1 MSSGDEF
8 PAQLKPTTQEK
19 TLPGTETQPP
29 ALPFLPFVET
39 MLNTLEVRAA
49 FLVEQAHRV
58 GQYAAATARQLALSP
73 EEIENIRLA
82 GLLHNYGAVSVPDN
96 ILNKPGRLTDEE
108 MDILRN
114 SVLVGARLLRH
125 LPGAEHMVA
134 IIASQSEWFNGKGG
148 FPGQKHGE
156 EVPLGARIV
165 AVSKTYDA
173 LTATRLYR
181 QPMTSQEALDF
192 LTSQAGTQ
200 FDPQVVEAFKT
211 SLGQ

>member
-8 PAQLKPTTQEK
+8 PAKLKPTTQEK
-19 TLPGTETQPP
+19 TQQRTEAQPP

-39 MLNTLEVRAA
+39 MLNTLEVRSA
-49 FLVEQAHRV
+49 FLAEQARRV
-58 GQYAAATARQLALSP
+58 GQYATATAHQLALPP

-82 GLLHNYGAVSVPDN
+82 GLLHNYGAVGVPDN

-108 MDILRN
+108 MEILRN
-114 SVLVGARLLRH
+114 SVLVGARLLSH
-125 LPGAEHMVA
+125 LPGSRQLVE
-134 IIASQSEWFNGKGG
+134 IIANQSEWFNGKGG
-148 FPGQKHGE
+148 FPGERHGQ

-181 QPMTSQEALDF
+181 QPMTSHEALDF
-192 LTSQAGTQ
+192 LRSQAGTQ
-200 FDPQVVEAFKT
+200 FDPQVVEAFKA
-211 SLGQ
+211 SLG